1 MLRMASTMLVLMGTG
16 WGIFFA
22 MRGAWLLVALDLTML
37 CGGIAVAWLMRKQRT
52 LPAFLVAYITI
63 YAVVTGISVVFDIP
77 TVSAPRT
84 SHHFLLVLGFCA
96 QLFLREEKV
105 WLRHSLVALQLLTYG
120 LLASTQWGIPS
131 DFTLPDSIR
140 IGGSWV
146 NTFASLGA
154 IYYLLHIMVSDLSET
169 TGLENALRKGIARK
183 EFFLVYQPQVQ
194 FDGTVIGAEALL
206 RWNHPQ
212 RGLVSPA
219 DFIGLAEHS
228 GLIVPLGLQALETA
242 CGQLNEWAQDP
253 QFSKLTLSVNV
264 SAQQFRQPDFLTT
277 VAAILSRTHVRPQ
290 ALKLEL
296 TESLL
301 VQDVDD
307 IIAKMTALQKLG
319 VGFSLDDFGTGF
331 SSLNYLKRLP
341 LDQLKIDQS
350 FVRDVLVD
358 SNDAAIAHTII
369 ELGKN
374 LGFTVIAEG
383 VESEGQ
389 RDFLMAHGCSTFQGY
404 LFSKPLP
411 IHAFIDFVRTRNH

>member
-1 MLRMASTMLVLMGTG
+1 MLRMASSLLVVMGTG

-22 MRGAWLLVALDLTML
+22 LQGAWLLVALDLTML
-37 CGGIAVAWLMRKQRT
+37 LGGIAVAWLMRRKQL

-63 YAVVTGISVVFDIP
+63 YVVVTGISLVFDMP
-77 TVSAPRT
+77 TDSAPRT
-84 SHHFLLVLGFCA
+84 THHFLLVLGFCT
-96 QLFLREEKV
+96 QLFLREEKS
-105 WLRHSLVALQLLTYG
+105 WMRHSLVALLLVTYG
-120 LLASTQWGIPS
+120 VLASTQWGIATS
-131 DFTLPDSIR
+131 YTLPDTIR

-154 IYYLLHIMVSDLSET
+154 IYFLLHVMVSDLSET
-169 TGLENALRKGIARK
+169 TGFENELRKGISRK
-183 EFFLVYQPQVQ
+183 EFFLLYQPQVQ
-194 FDGTVIGAEALL
+194 FNGQVVGAEALL
-206 RWNHPQ
+206 RWKHPQ

-219 DFIGLAEHS
+219 DFIGLAEKS

-242 CGQLNEWAQDP
+242 CWQLNEWTQDP

-264 SAQQFRQPDFLTT
+264 SAQQFRQADFLTT

-301 VQDVDD
+301 VHDIDD
-307 IIAKMTALQKLG
+307 IVAKITALQKLG

-358 SNDAAIAHTII
+358 GNDAAIAHTII

-389 RDFLMAHGCSTFQGY
+389 RDFLMAHGCNIFQGY

-411 IHAFIDFVRTRNH
+411 IHTFIDFVRTSNR